1 MPPKNSEKI
10 VWGISEQLHG
20 AIDAVELHK
29 LALNR

>member
-1 MPPKNSEKI
+1 MPPKNSEKT
-10 VWGISEQLHG
+10 VWGIPEQLYG